1 MGFPIIGDLL
11 NSTVGKVVGKLV
23 DKYLPASM
31 SEEDKA
37 KILLEMEKLTIEEGK
52 NLQAQMETINQT
64 MREEAKSEHF
74 LQWAWRPIIGLTFAL
89 VIINNYILVG
99 YLSQYGV
106 HSIDIPGEVWNAILV
121 ILGAASAFRGWSK
134 VEKEKKNG
142 NKIRYAIFKCLGCLQ
157 EVEKEISGG
166 KRDKSCG
173 CCKEKLIS
181 EKAKERFKN
190 PENHP
195 NFGKKFTKERRQK
208 MLETR
213 IKKEL
218 SK

>member
-1 MGFPIIGDLL
+1 M
-11 NSTVGKVVGKLV
+11 
-23 DKYLPASM
+23 
-31 SEEDKA
+31 
-37 KILLEMEKLTIEEGK
+37 LLEMEKLTIEEGK

-134 VEKEKKNG
+134 VEKEKKAEQSAQKKSVKSKRTSVFSYG
-142 NKIRYAIFKCLGCLQ
+142 I
-157 EVEKEISGG
+157 VKEPH
-166 KRDKSCG
+166 
-173 CCKEKLIS
+173 IS
-181 EKAKERFKN
+181 EKATALSETNHYSFKVYSN
-190 PENHP
+190 ANKIE
-195 NFGKKFTKERRQK
+195 
-208 MLETR
+208 
-213 IKKEL
+213 IKKAVEGIYGVDVL
-218 SK
+218 SVNIIKIPKKKRRLGKVQGFKAGYTKAIVKIKEGQKIEIL

>member
-1 MGFPIIGDLL
+1 MGLPLIGDLL
-11 NSTVGKVVGKLV
+11 NSTVGKVVNKLA
-23 DKYLPASM
+23 DHFLPESASEKEK
-31 SEEDKA
+31 EEFKLKA
-37 KILLEMEKLTIEEGK
+37 QEIV
-52 NLQAQMETINQT
+52 LQEQKVLQEQMETINAT

-142 NKIRYAIFKCLGCLQ
+142 IN
-157 EVEKEISGG
+157 
-166 KRDKSCG
+166 
-173 CCKEKLIS
+173 
-181 EKAKERFKN
+181 
-190 PENHP
+190 
-195 NFGKKFTKERRQK
+195 
-208 MLETR
+208 
-213 IKKEL
+213 
-218 SK
+218 

>member
-142 NKIRYAIFKCLGCLQ
+142 IN
-157 EVEKEISGG
+157 
-166 KRDKSCG
+166 
-173 CCKEKLIS
+173 
-181 EKAKERFKN
+181 
-190 PENHP
+190 
-195 NFGKKFTKERRQK
+195 
-208 MLETR
+208 
-213 IKKEL
+213 
-218 SK
+218 